1 MTRRWKQNIPLPGD
15 SQKRADFLRLAR
27 AAKYQTNRQV
37 ETGES
42 PFAKRLLSGAA
53 EEGRLRALADS
64 ERISVQEARRRAE
77 AARRDVAA
85 IKKRYRGLGLYDGDA
100 SGDWDPLL
108 NNAFAVQHA
117 DDVPSQDRAIEQYVK
132 ASKKSTSR
140 RSGRIAQRAARAQ
153 HEMRAMLNQGLMEA
167 MDLKGMDA
175 ETQAFLADIQQIAT
189 KSKVAAT

>member
-53 EEGRLRALADS
+53 AEGRLRALADS

-77 AARRDVAA
+77 AAPRDVAA
-85 IKKRYRGLGLYDGDA
+85 IKKRYRGLGLYAGAA
-100 SGDWDPLL
+100 SGALDPPLH
-108 NNAFAVQHA
+108 HA
-117 DDVPSQDRAIEQYVK
+117 HRQSHGSGERV
-132 ASKKSTSR
+132 
-140 RSGRIAQRAARAQ
+140 SGRVVQEGPRC
-153 HEMRAMLNQGLMEA
+153 
-167 MDLKGMDA
+167 
-175 ETQAFLADIQQIAT
+175 
-189 KSKVAAT
+189 